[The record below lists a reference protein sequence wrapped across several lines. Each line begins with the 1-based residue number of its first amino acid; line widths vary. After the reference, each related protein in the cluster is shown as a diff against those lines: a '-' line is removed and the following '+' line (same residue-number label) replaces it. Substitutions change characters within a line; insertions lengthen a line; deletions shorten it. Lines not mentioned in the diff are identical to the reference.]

1 MSDVRFR
8 NLDNVP
14 LQEEFNPSTVFK
26 ISTASK
32 IAAAVIGI
40 ISICVFTLTDNAK
53 TAITT
58 IEAQNLNGNC
68 AMLSSF
74 TSASV
79 DAPKLTAKRASD
91 FLEGYKKLV
100 QDATELADV
109 RSLVTERIQRIADRL
124 TDSGLSYNSEFFR
137 YHQDCI
143 DQLSKPAVC
152 TYMNTKGYDT
162 FDKPNPY
169 AAANM
174 HRNVCFSYL
183 DCTWSGTS
191 IKGQEFQIAMNVT
204 FFKCLPSANFTSC
217 DEISSKCPVYARFA
231 SDFGRLL
238 SAHIHPSESL
248 CVPFKKLPPYSCQ
261 TFQVV
266 SPIQIIS
273 QTLSL
278 MATALGGSELFLYFV
293 LKHRHMWTSSSNK
306 RVQPE
311 SSDMPSYS
319 SSNAQV
325 QPESSALP

>member
-14 LQEEFNPSTVFK
+14 LQEEFNASTVFK

-32 IAAAVIGI
+32 IAALVIGI
-40 ISICVFTLTDNAK
+40 VSICVFTLTDNAK
-53 TAITT
+53 TAVTT

-74 TSASV
+74 TNGNLE
-79 DAPKLTAKRASD
+79 APKLTQQRASD

-100 QDATELADV
+100 RDVTELADV
-109 RSLVTERIQRIADRL
+109 SSLITERINRIAERL
-124 TDSGLSYNSEFFR
+124 KDSALSYNSEFFR

-152 TYMNTKGYDT
+152 TYLNTNGGDS
-162 FDKPNPY
+162 FDRPNPY
-169 AAANM
+169 AGLNM

-183 DCTWSGTS
+183 DCSWSGTS
-191 IKGQEFQIAMNVT
+191 IKGQDFQVALNVT
-204 FFKCLPSANFTSC
+204 FFKCLPSVNFTTC

-231 SDFGRLL
+231 AEFGRLL
-238 SAHIHPSESL
+238 SEHIHPPESL
-248 CVPFKKLPPYSCQ
+248 CIPFKKHPPYSCS
-261 TFQVV
+261 TFHVV

-278 MATALGGSELFLYFV
+278 MATTLGGSELLLYV
-293 LKHRHMWTSSSNK
+293 LLKYRHVWPSSLNA
-306 RVQPE
+306 VTPE
-311 SSDMPSYS
+311 SS
-319 SSNAQV
+319 N
-325 QPESSALP
+325 LP